1 MSMAEVVL
9 LVEDEPLILL
19 SAAELLSS
27 EGFEVLLASS
37 IDKAA
42 VILEE
47 RPETS
52 LVVTDINLG
61 DGSTGIELAW
71 SLSRTMPH
79 VRVIL
84 ISGQERPARDQYP
97 AEAIFLTKPYA
108 PGALVS
114 LARRNPDLL
123 EA

>member
-1 MSMAEVVL
+1 MSMTEVVL

-37 IDKAA
+37 TDKAA
-42 VILEE
+42 AILEE
-47 RPETS
+47 RPETG

-61 DGSTGIELAW
+61 EGSTGIELAW
-71 SLSRTMPH
+71 QLSRTRPH

-84 ISGQERPARDQYP
+84 ISGQQRPARDQYP

-114 LARRNPDLL
+114 LARRNPDLVQ
-123 EA
+123 A

>member
-1 MSMAEVVL
+1 MAVTEIVL

-19 SAAELLSS
+19 SVAELLSS
-27 EGFEVLLASS
+27 EGFEVLSASS
-37 IDKAA
+37 SDEAA
-42 VILEE
+42 ATLEA

-52 LVVTDINLG
+52 VVVTDINLG
-61 DGSTGIELAW
+61 DGNSGIDLAW
-71 SLSRTMPH
+71 KLARSMPH

-108 PGALVS
+108 PGALIS
-114 LARRNPDLL
+114 LTRRNPDLVQ
-123 EA
+123 A

>member
-1 MSMAEVVL
+1 MSMTEVVL

-37 IDKAA
+37 TDKAA

-71 SLSRTMPH
+71 YLSRTMPH

-84 ISGQERPARDQYP
+84 ISGQERPARDRYP

-114 LARRNPDLL
+114 LARRNPDLVQ
-123 EA
+123 A